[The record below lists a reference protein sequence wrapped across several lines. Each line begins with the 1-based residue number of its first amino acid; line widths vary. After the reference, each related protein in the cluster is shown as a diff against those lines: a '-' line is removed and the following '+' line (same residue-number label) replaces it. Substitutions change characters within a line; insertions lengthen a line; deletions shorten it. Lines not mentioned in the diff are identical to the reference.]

1 MQQLLLLH
9 EIKKGDVVITLANL
23 MIVYIKNV

>member
-1 MQQLLLLH
+1 MQQSQKFDTM
-9 EIKKGDVVITLANL
+9 KKGDVVITLANL